1 MNACFCH
8 YINNLYVVSDDE
20 EMMNAEDVEDEVAD
34 DEQPSGS
41 TRRDQSGSLLG
52 SHLLFVIDHWTMMQ
66 VVKRLKLYVLLKIY
80 FNLLEAN
87 VKLVLFNAKSLAGE

>member
-1 MNACFCH
+1 
-8 YINNLYVVSDDE
+8 
-20 EMMNAEDVEDEVAD
+20 MNAEDVEDEVAD